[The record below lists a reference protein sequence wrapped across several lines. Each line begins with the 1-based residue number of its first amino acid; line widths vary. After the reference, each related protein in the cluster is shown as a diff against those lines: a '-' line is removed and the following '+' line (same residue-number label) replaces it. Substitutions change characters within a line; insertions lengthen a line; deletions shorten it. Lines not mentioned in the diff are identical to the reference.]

1 MLAVAAARVADEAV
15 VVAKTDSLTAWA
27 AQRSSKETFWLKKHA
42 YETDKS
48 QRNGV
53 IIVRGGTV
61 KTSYSKYKYDSEAEN
76 SYSKYKYDSNAEN
89 VGCKWDAKN

>member
-1 MLAVAAARVADEAV
+1 MPKQTPHCLSGTTILQGNILAD
-15 VVAKTDSLTAWA
+15 
-27 AQRSSKETFWLKKHA
+27 KHT

-48 QRNGV
+48 LRDGV

-61 KTSYSKYKYDSEAEN
+61 KM

-89 VGCKWDAKN
+89 VGRK